1 MNTRVGLCAAA
12 LGAAFATAPA
22 ATPAQAE
29 SLTLLSSWDTTYN
42 AVPVFVDAFIERVA
56 ELSDGEITIS
66 MVGPETVPPFEQLQ
80 PVSAGLFDMLFT
92 HGAYHLGETAMA
104 FGLDAVEDDP
114 ERRRESGIYEVVND
128 HYATHNLRMLG
139 AFSAASGYHIMLR
152 QPLDG
157 VSGLEGLSIRASGT
171 YHDFITT
178 LGGSVV
184 TLPASEI
191 YSALDRGVVDG
202 AAWPVFGAMDYG
214 WYEVA
219 DYMTR
224 PMFGI
229 NNHTMF
235 MNLDRWNA
243 LSEEQQEILTQAA
256 MEIEVEGRERFVE
269 LWEEENQA
277 MIDAGLEITEFDAET
292 AERVEAVFAEGV
304 WRQVESRAGADGAR
318 MRELAVEQGLT
329 AE

>member
-1 MNTRVGLCAAA
+1 MKPPFNLYAAA
-12 LGAAFATAPA
+12 LGGALVFAPV
-22 ATPAQAE
+22 ATHAE
-29 SLTLLSSWDTTYN
+29 TLTLLSSWDRTYT
-42 AVPVFVDAFIERVA
+42 AVPVFVDAFIARVA
-56 ELSDGEITIS
+56 ELSGGDITIT

-104 FGLDAVEDDP
+104 FGLDAVVDDP
-114 ERRRESGIYEVVND
+114 ARRRASGIYDVVNE
-128 HYATHNLRMLG
+128 HYATHGVQLLG

-157 VSGLEGLSIRASGT
+157 ITGLSGLRIRASGT

-191 YSALDRGVVDG
+191 YSALERGVVDG
-202 AAWPVFGAMDYG
+202 AAWPVFGAMDYR

-229 NNHTMF
+229 NNHTLF
-235 MNLDRWNA
+235 INHDRWDG
-243 LSEEQQEILTQAA
+243 LTETQREILTRAA
-256 MEIEVEGRERFVE
+256 AEIEIEGRERFAE
-269 LWEEENQA
+269 LWEQENQA
-277 MIDAGLEITEFDAET
+277 MIDAGLAITEFDPET
-292 AERVEAVFAEGV
+292 AARVEGVFAQGV
-304 WRQVESRAGADGAR
+304 WRQVENRAGADGVR
-318 MRELAVEQGLT
+318 MRALAVEQGMT
-329 AE
+329 AQ

>member
-1 MNTRVGLCAAA
+1 MTNRVGLCAAA
-12 LGAAFATAPA
+12 LGAALAVAPA
-22 ATPAQAE
+22 HAE
-29 SLTLLSSWDTTYN
+29 RLTLLSSWDTTYN
-42 AVPVFVDAFIERVA
+42 AVPVFVDAFIERVSD
-56 ELSDGEITIS
+56 LSDGDITIT

-104 FGLDAVEDDP
+104 FGLDAVVDDP
-114 ERRRESGIYEVVND
+114 EVRRQSGIYDVVNE
-128 HYATHNLRMLG
+128 HYATHNMKMLG

-152 QPLDG
+152 APLDG
-157 VSGLEGLSIRASGT
+157 VTGLEGLRIRASGT
-171 YHDFITT
+171 YHDFVTT

-191 YSALDRGVVDG
+191 YSALERGVVDG
-202 AAWPVFGAMDYG
+202 AAWPVFGAMDYR

-224 PMFGI
+224 PAFGI

-235 MNLDRWNA
+235 INLDRWNA
-243 LSEEQQEILTQAA
+243 LSPEHQEVLTQAA
-256 MEIEVEGRERFVE
+256 IEIEIEGRERFVE
-269 LWEEENQA
+269 LWDEENQA
-277 MIDAGLEITEFDAET
+277 MIDAGLAITEFDAQS
-292 AERVEAVFAEGV
+292 AAQVEALFAEGV
-304 WRQVESRAGADGAR
+304 WRQVESRAGADGTR